1 MGYRD
6 FGKEDYKTFYKIE
19 KILNTKYFKNKRI
32 YIFTNN
38 MNKLLQ
44 NCKSLRKKNYLY
56 INFNYHKESVHAL
69 DLMKNFRHF
78 VIGSSTFHWWGAFLA
93 KNPKKIVLTDKIHA
107 PLVTK
112 EMKKISF

>member
-1 MGYRD
+1 
-6 FGKEDYKTFYKIE
+6 
-19 KILNTKYFKNKRI
+19 
-32 YIFTNN
+32 
-38 MNKLLQ
+38 
-44 NCKSLRKKNYLY
+44 
-56 INFNYHKESVHAL
+56 
-69 DLMKNFRHF
+69 MKNFRHF